1 MPDNTAA
8 TALFQ
13 ALRLPFRMRKSPPP
27 QPPRKAI
34 ILQPCCLGQ
43 VMLTT
48 PLLAALSEGFPEAR
62 FDWAVSDQARMGIA
76 GNRRLTRLISTG
88 AAELREENTREIATL
103 IDRLKAEAYDTC
115 FIPNSSSLV
124 TTIAWRAGIPQRIGM
139 DLRGHGYAHTT
150 AVPWPKDETR
160 LAAVYLRLA
169 EAAGVSADVID
180 RAEMEFDP
188 ADSDRLAITRWLVE
202 EFDWLGDT
210 PLAVLHPGG
219 EDGLRLGAHETKLW
233 PAKRYARLANYL
245 AREQGARVVLAGSA
259 ADRPLAAEVAG
270 MMTFPA
276 ANRAGQMSLGE
287 LGALCEL
294 ASLYVGNDVGPS
306 YTAAA
311 TGCPTVVIYG
321 PTNSALNMP
330 YTRSGLVRPLWRPWQ
345 GAFSWDDGVS
355 VDEAAAAA
363 AELLR
368 PVAAGQPS

>member
-13 ALRLPFRMRKSPPP
+13 ALRLPFRMRKSQPPL
-27 QPPRKAI
+27 PPRKAL

-62 FDWAVSDQARMGIA
+62 FDWAVSDQARAGIA

-88 AAELREENTREIATL
+88 AAELREEDTREMGAL
-103 IDRLKAEAYDTC
+103 IERLKSEQYDTC
-115 FIPNSSSLV
+115 FIPNSSGLV

-150 AVPWPKDETR
+150 AVAWPKDESR

-169 EAAGVSADVID
+169 EAAGVSPDVIA

-188 ADSDRLAITRWLVE
+188 ADSDRLAATRWLVE
-202 EFDWLGDT
+202 EFDWLGDA
-210 PLAVLHPGG
+210 PLVVLHPGG
-219 EDGLRLGAHETKLW
+219 EDGLRVPKHQTRLW
-233 PAKRYARLANYL
+233 PAQRYARLANYL
-245 AREQGARVVLAGSA
+245 ARRHGARVVLAGTA

-270 MMTFPA
+270 MMTYPA

-287 LGALCEL
+287 MGALCEL

-306 YTAAA
+306 YVAAA
-311 TGCPTVVIYG
+311 TGCPTIVIYG
-321 PTNSALNMP
+321 PTSADLNRP
-330 YTRSGLVRPLWRPWQ
+330 YTLSGTVRTLAHPVQ
-345 GAFSWDDGVS
+345 GTFSWDKSVT
-355 VDEAAAAA
+355 VDEASAAAT
-363 AELLR
+363 ELLETV
-368 PVAAGQPS
+368 PA

>member
-1 MPDNTAA
+1 MPDNNAA
-8 TALFQ
+8 TAIFQ
-13 ALRLPFRMRKSPPP
+13 ALRLPFRMRKVAPP
-27 QPPRKAI
+27 QPPRKAL

-62 FDWAVSDQARMGIA
+62 FDWAVSDQARMGIG
-76 GNRRLTRLISTG
+76 GNHRLTRLISTG
-88 AAELREENTREIATL
+88 AAELREEDTREMSAL
-103 IDRLKAEAYDTC
+103 AERLKAEQYDTC
-115 FIPNSSSLV
+115 FIPNSSSLA

-160 LAAVYLRLA
+160 LATVYLRLA
-169 EAAGVSADVID
+169 EVVGVAPEIIA
-180 RAEMEFDP
+180 RAEMEFEP

-219 EDGLRLGAHETKLW
+219 EDGLRLPEHETKLW
-233 PAKRYARLANYL
+233 PAQRYARLANYL
-245 AREQGARVVLAGSA
+245 ARQHGARIILAGTA

-276 ANRAGQMSLGE
+276 ANRAGQMTLGQM
-287 LGALCEL
+287 GALCEL

-306 YTAAA
+306 YVAAA
-311 TGCPTVVIYG
+311 TGCPTVVVYG
-321 PTNSALNMP
+321 PTNPDLNMP
-330 YTRSGLVRPLWRPWQ
+330 YTQTGVVRALSRPVQ
-345 GAFSWDDGVS
+345 GTFSWDQS
-355 VDEAAAAA
+355 VMVEDATAAV
-363 AELLR
+363 AELLE
-368 PVAAGQPS
+368 PVAP